1 MNKGDRIALLTPI
14 TILVI
19 TAVFAYLTTMLLNT
33 LGSSSIILAWI
44 IGIIAA
50 LFFVVLGVFGLIL
63 AVVIL
68 ADCIHRYV
76 VIRERREIER
86 MIRRRQTLPRRTRSI
101 GGAYSYRPRQSKVRQ
116 HQSDNNANNGC

>member
-1 MNKGDRIALLTPI
+1 MSRGERIALLTPI
-14 TILVI
+14 IILSI
-19 TAVFAYLTTMLLNT
+19 AGVFAYLTTMLLNL

-68 ADCIHRYV
+68 ADCINRYA
-76 VIRERREIER
+76 VIREKREIER
-86 MIRRRQTLPRRTRSI
+86 MTRRPQTLHHRKRFT
-101 GGAYSYRPRQSKVRQ
+101 GATYSYRPRQPQVRQ
-116 HQSDNNANNGC
+116 QQPDNNVDNGC